1 MYYKLS
7 KTHQLLK
14 QMLRQ
19 FAQNEIKPHAAELD
33 RDERYP
39 YETLK
44 KFFENG
50 FMGFHLSKELG
61 GSGGDHLGY
70 LLTMEEFA
78 QYDTPTAGILSG
90 HNEATIAAIEKW
102 GTKWQKET
110 YLPQLLKDGGKLGGF
125 SMTEPNAG
133 SDTNGVQTT
142 AISQGDYYAVNGTKC
157 FATNGGTAE
166 IFILIAVSDPNVS
179 GSKGK
184 SAFILDVHTPGVT
197 VGKRERMMGFHEA
210 SICELVLSDVK
221 IPKENLLG
229 QEGDGLKV
237 ALGGLEG
244 GRVDVAGE
252 ALGNAQGML
261 NEVKKFINKT
271 TWGGKLLAR
280 YQNVQFK
287 FAEMQTQVDC
297 ARLLTYNAASMM
309 DDGVPCNLEAS
320 QAKYF
325 ATKTANDIASQCVNL
340 LGQFGYT
347 DQYVC
352 EKFMRD
358 AKLLEIYEGTNEVQ
372 KIVISRGMGLNTRRP
387 RKVQSEAMTVKQ

>member
-7 KTHQLLK
+7 KTHQLLR

-19 FAQNEIKPHAAELD
+19 FAQNEIRPIAAELD
-33 RDERYP
+33 REEHYP

-50 FMGFHLSKELG
+50 FMGFHLAPELG

-70 LLTMEEFA
+70 VLTMEEFA
-78 QYDTPTAGILSG
+78 KVDTPTAGILSG
-90 HNEATIAAIEKW
+90 HNEATIAAIAKW
-102 GTKWQKET
+102 GTKKQKET
-110 YLPQLLKDGGKLGGF
+110 YLPQLLREGRKLGGF
-125 SMTEPNAG
+125 SMTEPTAG
-133 SDTNGVQTT
+133 SDSNGVRTT
-142 AISQGDYYAVNGTKC
+142 AIRQGNYYLVNGTKC

-166 IFILIAVSDPNVS
+166 IFILVAVTDPAIH

-197 VGKRERMMGFHEA
+197 IGKKEKMMGFREA
-210 SICELVLSDVK
+210 SICEIILNNVK
-221 IPKENLLG
+221 IPIDNILG

-252 ALGNAQGML
+252 AIGNAQGML
-261 NEVKKFINKT
+261 DEVKKFINST
-271 TWGGKLLAR
+271 TWNGKLLAR

-309 DDGVPCNLEAS
+309 DEGLPCNLEAS

-325 ATKTANDIASQCVNL
+325 ATKTANDIASACIDL

-347 DQYVC
+347 DRYIG

-372 KIVISRGMGLNTRRP
+372 KIVISRGMGLKTRKP
-387 RKVQSEAMTVKQ
+387 RKSEEKKESVHA